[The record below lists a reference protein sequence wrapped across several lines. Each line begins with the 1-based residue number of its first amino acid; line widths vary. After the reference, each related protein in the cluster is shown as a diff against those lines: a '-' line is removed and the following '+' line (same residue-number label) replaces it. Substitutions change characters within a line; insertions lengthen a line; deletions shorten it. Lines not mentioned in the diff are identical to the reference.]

1 MSDKTIITLPA
12 GTLVYPH
19 LNEPDNYGGKERF
32 KTKVE
37 LPLDVGR
44 PIAAQMKQIAKDG
57 LSVAKFKKAKFPWK
71 VDNEKGVVVFNF
83 NSQHK
88 PGLFDAKGKPIKAD
102 VQVGAGTVARVR
114 IDAGAYDHESCGV
127 SGWIRSVQILTLV
140 EGHGGQDQWDDV
152 SDKVDGA
159 FDASEHNDTAS
170 EVDEFAGGE
179 DEDDAKDETD
189 ALGAPASD
197 ASDF

>member
-1 MSDKTIITLPA
+1 MADKTTITLPP

-19 LNEPDNYGGKERF
+19 LNEPDSYGGKERY

-37 LPLDVGR
+37 LPMDVGR
-44 PIAAQMKQIAKDG
+44 PIAAQMKEIAKEG
-57 LSVAKFKKAKFPWK
+57 LTKAKFAKAKFPWK
-71 VDNEKGVVVFNF
+71 VDNEKGVVLFSF

-88 PGLFDAKGKPIKAD
+88 PGLFDAKGRPIKGD
-102 VQVGAGTVARVR
+102 VQVGGGTLARVR
-114 IDAGAYDHESCGV
+114 IDAGCYDSESCGV

-140 EGHGGQDQWDDV
+140 EGKGGHQDAWDDY

-159 FDASEHNDTAS
+159 FDASDHNEAAQD
-170 EVDEFAGGE
+170 DEFAGGE
-179 DEDDAKDETD
+179 DDAKDDAD